1 MNNFFFSY
9 NSGFS
14 KTNICAC
21 IGPSLKNFEE
31 TYSTVLF
38 ASRAMTIRIDPK
50 LNEEIFI
57 KVIFLK
63 ENAQFKKLD

>member
-1 MNNFFFSY
+1 MAS

-50 LNEEIFI
+50 LNEEIYI
-57 KVIFLK
+57 KVKAPKRTHDRSIK
-63 ENAQFKKLD
+63 IKI